1 MTASPSVMAVPAV
14 VDVVLPAYNG
24 AAIIRKALESALGQD
39 VPLRVIVVDDGSTD
53 NSAEIARSYG
63 HRVHVIVQANR
74 GVSGARNA
82 ALASAQAPY
91 IAFLDQD
98 DIWKPGKLRRQV
110 ALMERH
116 PEVGIVFTDMRIVRP
131 DGTVIEDGFLS
142 STKEYST
149 LERAPLGENAFLI
162 EAALGQA
169 IGRANFISPS
179 TALVRR
185 SALGDI
191 GGFDE
196 QFRLCDDADCWMR
209 LLHRWRGISIEET
222 LVLSLM
228 YSENASLVK
237 WRGMLEE
244 RLAIGEKTGKRPELF
259 WPGTP
264 DYFRKERPLTYYRL
278 GIGELGAGNVQ
289 KARSWFAK
297 SLRDQWHL
305 TTALAYASTWLPPFA
320 RDGALRLK
328 RAAGLRW
335 SLPAE

>member
-1 MTASPSVMAVPAV
+1 MNDSPLVVPGHAV
-14 VDVVLPAYNG
+14 VDVILPAYNG
-24 AAIIRKALESALGQD
+24 AAMIRAALDSALAQD

-53 NSAEIARSYG
+53 NSADIARSYG
-63 HRVHVIVQANR
+63 SRVHVIVQQNQ
-74 GVSGARNA
+74 GVSGARNT
-82 ALASAQAPY
+82 ALAAATAPY
-91 IAFLDQD
+91 VAFLDQD
-98 DIWKPGKLRRQV
+98 DVWKPGKLRRQV
-110 ALMERH
+110 ELIERY
-116 PEVGIVFTDMRIVRP
+116 PEVGMVFTDMRIVRP

-149 LERAPLGENAFLI
+149 LERASLGENAFLI

-185 SALGDI
+185 SALGEI

-259 WPGTP
+259 SPGTP
-264 DYFRKERPLTYYRL
+264 DYFRKERPLTHYRL
-278 GIGELGAGNVQ
+278 GIGELRAGNVH
-289 KARSWFAK
+289 KARSWFAR
-297 SLRDQWHL
+297 SIREQWHL
-305 TTALAYASTWLPPFA
+305 TTVLAYASTWLPRFV
-320 RDGALRLK
+320 RDRALRIK

>member
-1 MTASPSVMAVPAV
+1 MNGNPLVVTGHAI
-14 VDVVLPAYNG
+14 VDVILPAYNG
-24 AAIIRKALESALGQD
+24 AAMIRDALDSALAQD

-53 NSAEIARSYG
+53 NSADIARSYG
-63 HRVHVIVQANR
+63 PRVHVIVQQNQ
-74 GVSGARNA
+74 GVSGARNT
-82 ALASAQAPY
+82 ALAAATAPY
-91 IAFLDQD
+91 VAFLDQD
-98 DIWKPGKLRRQV
+98 DVWKPGKLRRQV
-110 ALMERH
+110 ELIERH
-116 PEVGIVFTDMRIVRP
+116 PEVGMVFTDMRIIRP

-149 LERAPLGENAFLI
+149 LERASLGENAFLI

-185 SALGDI
+185 SALGEI

-209 LLHRWRGISIEET
+209 LLHRCGAIAIEQP

-244 RLAIGEKTGKRPELF
+244 RLAIGAKASRHPDDF
-259 WPGTP
+259 PPGAGA
-264 DYFRKERPLTYYRL
+264 YFEHERPLTQYRL
-278 GIGELGAGNVQ
+278 GLGELRAGNVAV
-289 KARSWFAK
+289 ARSWFLA
-297 SLRDQWHL
+297 SLRTRWTGAATL
-305 TTALAYASTWLPPFA
+305 ACLATLLPAPLRTALV
-320 RDGALRLK
+320 RVK
-328 RAAGLRW
+328 RKAGLRM
-335 SLPAE
+335 SVPVD